1 MKRTL
6 THLLIAVPMATAALT
21 IGAGATAHAEIPPG
35 PKDIAI
41 APKPKGPKDIA
52 DAPKPQKPQGP
63 KDLAQP
69 KAQPKPQPKPAQPKP
84 AQPQE
89 KIAPKAQNE
98 EAVVAMQMRPIDF
111 GSAFHTIDHPVE
123 IKASSSGDADLTWYL
138 IGGALVA
145 ATSVAAASRMAQRRN

>member
-35 PKDIAI
+35 PQDIAI

-63 KDLAQP
+63 KDIAQP
-69 KAQPKPQPKPAQPKP
+69 KPKPKPQPKPAQPQQKQAP
-84 AQPQE
+84 A
-89 KIAPKAQNE
+89 KIAPKDD
-98 EAVVAMQMRPIDF
+98 AVVAISMRPTDF

-123 IKASSSGDADLTWYL
+123 VKSASSGDADLTWYL
-138 IGGALVA
+138 LGGVLVA
-145 ATSVAAASRMAQRRN
+145 ATGVAAASRMAQRPS